1 MAKPQKIVLGVTKN
15 SSSSDGKE
23 KKLVLEVNK
32 SSKKLS
38 SSSTDTVGKKQ
49 KKILT
54 PIQIAEKQKKRGA
67 KMEADSEKRAA
78 KIEAEKVEAQ
88 KTVEKLQAT
97 TPEISKPV
105 TIEQVVPK
113 EVIADAINKSKLVK
127 TLTKEVVNIS
137 KNSEATKKRE
147 ERKTKTINNIE
158 VNAKFF
164 NEKIPSINS
173 TKSNDKYIELAG
185 SKTDYAVANA
195 TKPENY
201 LNVSAQKNKGP
212 EYLTIGN
219 IQTQTK
225 NVNPK
230 DEYIELAA
238 KEEPIYAVAKQPNSV
253 NYLNVAASKPLNRG
267 YMNANNIKIYEK
279 PQYLSIESNKEET
292 YNTPPPVKP
301 NTNSVTSNPVTSN
314 PVTSNPGTPPAP
326 QLDSQMKNM
335 MNQAYQKGQLE
346 GSQFQPMQQQQ
357 QQQQPRQQQPRQQQQ
372 QQMQQPTQQQQ
383 GEEEGKGWFNRIKK
397 IFKRNKKAQ
406 SKFNASQAK
415 IENYKYTKSQQKELN
430 NSQKQQVKDG
440 MTESEKN
447 KIAASAKNILVQR
460 RLENDEV
467 VNGGY
472 INNVNKKT
480 KSKLKLLHKPKS
492 KLKLLH
498 KPKTKTKLLHN
509 TKTKTKLLHNTKT
522 KLKIKKHITT

>member
-314 PVTSNPGTPPAP
+314 PGTPPAP

-480 KSKLKLLHKPKS
+480 KSKLKLLHKPK
-492 KLKLLH
+492 
-498 KPKTKTKLLHN
+498 
-509 TKTKTKLLHNTKT
+509 TKTKLLHNTKT